1 MGTLVEALGYTNS
14 QLPSQY
20 KSISKKKKSPIRQ
33 LPSQYKSNFK
43 KKEKRIRWINLI
55 LYLSGAYQFKSNI
68 ENSIVER

>member
-20 KSISKKKKSPIRQ
+20 KS
-33 LPSQYKSNFK
+33 NFK
-43 KKEKRIRWINLI
+43 KKEKRIRWIDLI
-55 LYLSGAYQFKSNI
+55 LYLSGAYKFKSNI